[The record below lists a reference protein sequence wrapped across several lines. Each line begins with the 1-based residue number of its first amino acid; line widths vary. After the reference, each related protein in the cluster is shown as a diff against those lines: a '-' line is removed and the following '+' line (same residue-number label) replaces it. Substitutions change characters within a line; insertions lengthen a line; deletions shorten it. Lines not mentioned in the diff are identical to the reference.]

1 MDIRMV
7 PAKDLK
13 SGMVILEKDGT
24 KILRFRVI
32 DTVPRQMGSEV
43 HVSVKD
49 NQNNVR
55 MWRYSVPA
63 LVQVA

>member
-13 SGMVILEKDGT
+13 AGMVILEKEGT

-32 DTVPRQMGSEV
+32 DAVLRQMGAEI
-43 HVSVKD
+43 HVSVRD
-49 NQNNVR
+49 RQNNIR